1 MKNKNL
7 IYGRHP
13 VLDAINSGKTIE
25 KVFLMQ
31 GTTGPLEKELRKL
44 SQMHGFPMSMVPK
57 EKLQRMVPQNHQGV
71 AAQIGLIEYKSIED
85 VLPFVFEKGEMPL
98 FLILDGVT
106 DVRNLG
112 AIARSALLC
121 GVHAI
126 IVPSKGTALVNADAV
141 KSSAGAIQNID
152 ICRVKSLVTTIRYL
166 RDSGVQV
173 FASNIPSEKGLHEL
187 DLTGPTAIVM
197 GDEGEGVGN
206 GVLKEVEQEFWIPQ
220 IGDTNSFNVS
230 VASGIVL
237 YESMRQRHLK
247 S

>member
-71 AAQIGLIEYKSIED
+71 AAQIGLIEYKRIED

>member
-13 VLDAINSGKTIE
+13 VMDAIQSGKTIE

-44 SQMHGFPMSMVPK
+44 SQLHGFPLAMVPK
-57 EKLQRMVPQNHQGV
+57 EKLQKMVPNNHQGV
-71 AAQIGLIEYKSIED
+71 AAQISLIEYKRLDDI
-85 VLPFVFEKGEMPL
+85 LPFIYEKGEMPL

-126 IVPSKGTALVNADAV
+126 IVPTKGSALVNADAV
-141 KSSAGAIQNID
+141 KSSAGAIYDVD
-152 ICRVKSLVTTIRYL
+152 ICRVKSLVNTINYL
-166 RDSGVQV
+166 KESGVQV
-173 FASNIPSEKGLHEL
+173 FATNIPSDKGVHQL
-187 DLTGPTAIVM
+187 DFSGPTAIVM
-197 GDEGEGVGN
+197 GSEGDGVGK
-206 GVLKEVEQEFWIPQ
+206 GVLKVVDQEFWIPQ
-220 IGDTNSFNVS
+220 IGNTNSFNVS

-237 YESMRQRHLK
+237 YETLRQRHLG

>member
-1 MKNKNL
+1 MKNKDL

-13 VLDAINSGKTIE
+13 VLDAIKNGKAIE

-44 SQMHGFPMSMVPK
+44 SQQLGFPLAMVPK
-57 EKLQRMVPQNHQGV
+57 EKLQKMVPANHQGV
-71 AAQIGLIEYKSIED
+71 AAQISLINYKRID
-85 VLPFVFEKGEMPL
+85 QILPFVFEKGEMPL

-121 GVHAI
+121 GAHAI
-126 IVPSKGTALVNADAV
+126 IVPTKGSALVNADAV
-141 KSSAGAIQNID
+141 KSSAGAIYEID
-152 ICRVKSLVTTIRYL
+152 VCRVKSLVNTIKYL
-166 RDSGVQV
+166 RDSGLSIY
-173 FASNIPSEKGLHEL
+173 ASAIPSERGLHEL
-187 DLTGPTAIVM
+187 DLTAPTAIIM
-197 GDEGEGVGN
+197 GSEGDGVST
-206 GVLKEVEQEFWIPQ
+206 GVLKEVEAHFWIPQ
-220 IGDTNSFNVS
+220 VGNTNSFNVS

-237 YESMRQRHLK
+237 YEAMRQRML

>member
-71 AAQIGLIEYKSIED
+71 AAQIGLIEYKRIED

-112 AIARSALLC
+112 AISRSALLC

-152 ICRVKSLVTTIRYL
+152 YL
-166 RDSGVQV
+166 
-173 FASNIPSEKGLHEL
+173 
-187 DLTGPTAIVM
+187 
-197 GDEGEGVGN
+197 
-206 GVLKEVEQEFWIPQ
+206 
-220 IGDTNSFNVS
+220 
-230 VASGIVL
+230 
-237 YESMRQRHLK
+237 
-247 S
+247 

>member
-1 MKNKNL
+1 
-7 IYGRHP
+7 
-13 VLDAINSGKTIE
+13 
-25 KVFLMQ
+25 
-31 GTTGPLEKELRKL
+31 
-44 SQMHGFPMSMVPK
+44 
-57 EKLQRMVPQNHQGV
+57 
-71 AAQIGLIEYKSIED
+71 
-85 VLPFVFEKGEMPL
+85 MPL

>member
-197 GDEGEGVGN
+197 GDEGEGVGK
-206 GVLKEVEQEFWIPQ
+206 GILKEVEQEFWIPQ

>member
-1 MKNKNL
+1 
-7 IYGRHP
+7 
-13 VLDAINSGKTIE
+13 
-25 KVFLMQ
+25 MQ

>member
-44 SQMHGFPMSMVPK
+44 SQIHGFPMSMVPK

-206 GVLKEVEQEFWIPQ
+206 GILKEVEQEFWIPQ

>member
-13 VLDAINSGKTIE
+13 VLDAIKSGKTIE

-44 SQMHGFPMSMVPK
+44 SQMNGFPLAMVPK
-57 EKLQRMVPQNHQGV
+57 EKLQKMVPQNHQGV
-71 AAQIGLIEYKSIED
+71 AAQIALIEYKRIENI
-85 VLPFVFEKGEMPL
+85 LPFVFEKGEMPL

-126 IVPSKGTALVNADAV
+126 IVPTKGSALVNADAV

-152 ICRVKSLVTTIRYL
+152 ICRVKSLVNTIKYL
-166 RDSGVQV
+166 RESGVSV
-173 FASNIPSEKGLHEL
+173 FAANIPSDKGLHEL
-187 DLTGPTAIVM
+187 DLTGPTALIM
-197 GDEGEGVGN
+197 GDEGEGVSK
-206 GVLKEVEQEFWIPQ
+206 GVLKEVDQEFWIPQ

-237 YESMRQRHLK
+237 YESLRQRHLQ

>member
-71 AAQIGLIEYKSIED
+71 AAQIGLIEYKRIED

-206 GVLKEVEQEFWIPQ
+206 GILKEVEQEFWIPQ